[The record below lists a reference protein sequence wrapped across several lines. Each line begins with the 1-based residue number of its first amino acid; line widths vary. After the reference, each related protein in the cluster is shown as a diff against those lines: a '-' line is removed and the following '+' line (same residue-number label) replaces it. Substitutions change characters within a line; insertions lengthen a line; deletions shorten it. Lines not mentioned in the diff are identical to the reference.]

1 MELSSFL
8 LYDLRSTKVSL
19 MFDRKKSTIN
29 RSKLYETFAR
39 PPQNLTDFENRHFFE
54 VNLAFGSFLAEYLS
68 F

>member
-1 MELSSFL
+1 LATYQL
-8 LYDLRSTKVSL
+8 L
-19 MFDRKKSTIN
+19 
-29 RSKLYETFAR
+29 ETFAR